1 MNRVKRFRPSPALLI
16 SIIAMFAALGGGAF
30 AATATTSKQ
39 ALNNK
44 GNLQKNVVKKKNI
57 AKNAVVKAKIK
68 NSAVT
73 EKKLK
78 GESVTSSKLGEGSV
92 KASQLGS
99 ITEVTS
105 TPTTVL
111 EDTVGSATVSCPAG
125 TKVTGGGFSTNSN
138 GITNAG
144 VKTESRRTDNG
155 WRASIFAFG
164 DPVQVTAHAYCL
176 EENG

>member
-1 MNRVKRFRPSPALLI
+1 MSRIKRARPSPALGI
-16 SIIAMFAALGGGAF
+16 SIVAMFAALGGGAF

-44 GNLQKNVVKKKNI
+44 GNLNKNVVKKKNI

-92 KASQLGS
+92 KASQVGS

-105 TPTTVL
+105 SPTTVL
-111 EDTVGSATVSCPAG
+111 EDTIGSATVSCPAD
-125 TKVTGGGFSTNSN
+125 TKVIGGGYDTNSN
-138 GITNAG
+138 VLTNVG
-144 VKTESRRTDNG
+144 LETESRRIDNG
-155 WRASIFAFG
+155 WRASIFSFI
-164 DPVQVTAHAYCL
+164 DPSQLTAYAYCL
-176 EENG
+176 EANG

>member
-1 MNRVKRFRPSPALLI
+1 MSRIKLTRPSPALVI
-16 SIIAMFAALGGGAF
+16 SIVAMFAALGGGAF

-44 GNLQKNVVKKKNI
+44 GNLQKNVVKKNNI

-68 NSAVT
+68 KNAVT

-99 ITEVTS
+99 ITEVVG
-105 TPTTVL
+105 TPTTVPMDSL
-111 EDTVGSATVSCPAG
+111 GSATVSCPAD
-125 TKVTGGGFSTNSN
+125 TKVLSGGENTNSTPAQI
-138 GITNAG
+138 GI
-144 VKTESRRTDNG
+144 VTESRRTDNG
-155 WRASIFAFG
+155 WRTSVFASDGDVQLTAYAF
-164 DPVQVTAHAYCL
+164 CL
-176 EENG
+176 EANG

>member
-1 MNRVKRFRPSPALLI
+1 MSTIKRARPSPALVI
-16 SIIAMFAALGGGAF
+16 SIVAMFAALGGGAF

-44 GNLQKNVVKKKNI
+44 GNLQKNVVKKNNI

-68 NSAVT
+68 NNAVS

-92 KASQLGS
+92 KASQVGS
-99 ITEVTS
+99 ITEVVG

-111 EDTVGSATVSCPAG
+111 ENTIGSATVSCPADS
-125 TKVTGGGFSTNSN
+125 KVVSGGYDTNSN
-138 GITNAG
+138 AAANLGLE
-144 VKTESRRTDNG
+144 TENRRTDNG
-155 WRASIFAFG
+155 WRASIFSFN
-164 DPVQVTAHAYCL
+164 DPSQLTAYAYCL
-176 EENG
+176 EANG